1 MAKDK
6 GWVLIHRK
14 IWDSAIWTSEEAF
27 DRRSAWIDLILMAN
41 HEDKEKVISASD
53 TQKIRRGQIHC
64 STKFL
69 ANRWGWSK
77 NKVLRYLALLKSADM
92 VTTQRYNGRTL
103 ITLIKYDDFQS

>member
-6 GWVLIHRK
+6 GWVKIHRQV
-14 IWDSAIWTSEEAF
+14 WESAIWQAYEPF

-41 HEDKEKVISASD
+41 HDDKEKIIGAEE
-53 TQKIRRGQIHC
+53 TQKIRRGQVHC

-77 NKVLRYLALLKSADM
+77 GKVTRFLSLLKSANM
-92 VTTQRYNGRTL
+92 VTTQCYNGRTL
-103 ITLIKYDDFQS
+103 ITLVKYDDFQH